1 MTVNR
6 YSRFLIVWAGQLLSS
21 LGTGM
26 TGFALGVHVFNRT
39 GSATGF
45 AMVILA
51 LFLPSFLLRPLGGVL
66 ADRLD
71 RRSLIIFGDIGSAAA
86 VLFML
91 LSLRSGEW
99 NLTLIYLAVAVNS
112 AFTALQNPAYKATV
126 TDLVPKEHFS
136 RAAGLMQLSASVQHL
151 VAPLA
156 GALLLTAAGVEAVLL
171 VDVSTFFLA
180 VAAVL
185 SIRQEIP
192 PKQPASAEPLISAL
206 RSGARTI
213 LGHRQLLDT
222 VLVIS
227 LVTFFVGLL
236 QTLFAPMMLSFTGS
250 RTLGL
255 VQSLSALGMLTSSL
269 LLGVISLPL
278 AARAVMTWGLAS
290 AGAFLTLMTLST
302 NVIWITFFFFLFFFC
317 LPFIN
322 TSADLQ
328 IRLAVPNELQGRAW
342 GIIGLLSQVG
352 YVVAYLSGG
361 LLADFVFNPLL
372 RSDGALA
379 QTLGKIVGVGPGRG
393 IALMLALAGI
403 GLTLTAL
410 ANHLRD
416 RQVLFLPEQKGAQE
430 S

>member
-1 MTVNR
+1 MIDTR
-6 YSRFLIVWAGQLLSS
+6 YSRFLTVWTGQLLSG

-39 GSATGF
+39 QSATGF

-51 LFLPSFLLRPLGGVL
+51 LFLPSILLRPLGGVL

-71 RRSLIIFGDIGSAAA
+71 RRSLIVFGDIGSAAA

-91 LSLRSGEW
+91 LSFRSGEW
-99 NLTLIYLAVAVNS
+99 NLSLIYLGVAVNS

-126 TDLVPKEHFS
+126 TDLVPEERYS
-136 RAAGLMQLSASVQHL
+136 RAAGLLQLSASLQHL

-156 GALLLTAAGVEAVLL
+156 GALLLTAAGVEVVLL
-171 VDVSTFFLA
+171 ADVASFFVA

-185 SIRQEIP
+185 AVRQEVP
-192 PKQPASAEPLISAL
+192 PRQPASSGRVLPAL
-206 RSGARTI
+206 RSGARAI
-213 LGHRQLLDT
+213 LRHRELLDT
-222 VLVIS
+222 VLVIA

-236 QTLFAPMMLSFTGS
+236 QTLFAPMMLSFTDS

-255 VQSLSALGMLTSSL
+255 VQSLSALGMLVSSIL
-269 LLGVISLPL
+269 IGIVSLPL
-278 AARAVMTWGLAS
+278 ASRGVMSGGLAS
-290 AGAFLTLMTLST
+290 AGVFLILMSLST
-302 NVIWITFFFFLFFFC
+302 NVIWITLFFFLFFFC
-317 LPFIN
+317 LPLIN

-328 IRLAVPNELQGRAW
+328 IRTAVPNDLQGRAW
-342 GIIGLLSQVG
+342 GIIGLLTQVG

-372 RSDGALA
+372 VSDGALS
-379 QTLGKIVGVGPGRG
+379 QSLGRIFGVGPGRG
-393 IALMLALAGI
+393 IALMLALAGF
-403 GLTLTAL
+403 GLALTAL
-410 ANHLRD
+410 AKLLRD
-416 RQVLFLPEQKGAQE
+416 RQFLFLPEQKGAQQ